1 MKRPDIASGLVLVGL
16 GIFVT
21 QQSTKLSYRDEFGPG
36 PGLLPFWLGLL
47 VIALAA
53 LLVISNLT
61 LPSSKGREK
70 DQEAVPLPLGEGGP
84 KGRVRVAGLYPRVAL
99 AWVGRVAMV
108 AVLDALGFILSFG
121 LLTFFLVYAVERRSL
136 VNAVIVTIAM
146 TLSFLLL
153 FRVIIPLPLPASP
166 WGF

>member
-1 MKRPDIASGLVLVGL
+1 MKRPDIASALVLVGL

-47 VIALAA
+47 LIALAVC
-53 LLVISNLT
+53 LVIST
-61 LPSSKGREK
+61 LILSSPRGKAR
-70 DQEAVPLPLGEGGP
+70 DPHGP
-84 KGRVRVAGLYPRVAL
+84 VSVAGLHPRLRVVL
-99 AWVGRVAMV
+99 AWLGLVAMV
-108 AVLDALGFILSFG
+108 AVLGALGFILSLG
-121 LLTFFLVYAVERRSL
+121 LLTFFLVYVVERRSL
-136 VNAVIVTIAM
+136 GNAVIVTVSI
-146 TLSFLLL
+146 TLAFLLL